1 MKGGMVQRA
10 FRQGPHL
17 PKISKERGVLGS
29 GPAGARFPRCMYYLY
44 VGNRREKTVRRRLE
58 RAQAKRGYP
67 IRVVSEHPGYLAVEA
82 DVPESILSLI
92 FRGCG
97 VRRVCGDVRR
107 YQYGR

>member
-1 MKGGMVQRA
+1 
-10 FRQGPHL
+10 
-17 PKISKERGVLGS
+17 
-29 GPAGARFPRCMYYLY
+29 MYYLY

-92 FRGCG
+92 FRGSG
-97 VRRVCGDVRR
+97 VRRVCGEM
-107 YQYGR
+107 